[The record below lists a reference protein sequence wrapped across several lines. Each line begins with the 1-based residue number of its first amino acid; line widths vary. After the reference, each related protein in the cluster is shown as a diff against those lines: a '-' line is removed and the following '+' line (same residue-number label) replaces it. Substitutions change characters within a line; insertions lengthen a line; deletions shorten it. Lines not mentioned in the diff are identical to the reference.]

1 MNTSVCNP
9 FMPKCPGA
17 PAKRTTKN
25 KLNIAEAREFAQTS
39 YSYAMHNLD
48 FVSQEIRKG
57 FEISANIKSLK
68 ENQSDANISCI
79 NRIVNATG
87 SKRHSDDIYP
97 ADIDYNPKLW
107 DAPKRPK
114 SNSELN
120 NINPVLFSLPD
131 LMGL

>member
-1 MNTSVCNP
+1 MNTSARNP
-9 FMPKCPGA
+9 FMPMCPGA
-17 PAKRTTKN
+17 PAKKTTKN
-25 KLNIAEAREFAQTS
+25 MLNLAEAREFAQTS

-97 ADIDYNPKLW
+97 ADMNYKPKPW
-107 DAPKRPK
+107 DAPKRSK
-114 SNSELN
+114 LNSELN
-120 NINPVLFSLPD
+120 IVNPVSLPD